1 MKIDQ
6 MDEDFYKELL
16 KDNVIKISGGQYII
30 TGKGDSWNDVKNEIE
45 DIYKSWISSCEL
57 LGQGEEELLSRIDK
71 SKIIKDVEAGKT
83 GYYFL
88 DKKGIIGQPFIIA
101 QSDEEQ
107 RVNLYLLLLFI
118 SSKLSDHTKDYLL
131 EFIKKEQIG

>member
-1 MKIDQ
+1 
-6 MDEDFYKELL
+6 MDENFYKELS
-16 KDNVIKISGGQYII
+16 KDNVIKMSGGQYII
-30 TGKGDSWNDVKNEIE
+30 TGKGDSWNEVKDEIE
-45 DIYKSWISSCEL
+45 NIYISWIRSCEL

-71 SKIIKDVEAGKT
+71 SKLIKDVEAGKT

-101 QSDEEQ
+101 QGDEEQ

-118 SSKLSDHTKDYLL
+118 SSKLSDNTKDYLL

>member
-6 MDEDFYKELL
+6 MDEDFYKELS
-16 KDNVIKISGGQYII
+16 KDHVIKMSGGQYII
-30 TGKGDSWNDVKNEIE
+30 TGKGDSWNEVKDEIE

-83 GYYFL
+83 GYFFL
-88 DKKGIIGQPFIIA
+88 DKKGIIGQPIIIA
-101 QSDEEQ
+101 QDDEEQ

-118 SSKLSDHTKDYLL
+118 SSKLSEHTKDYLL

>member
-1 MKIDQ
+1 MKKDQ
-6 MDEDFYKELL
+6 MAEDFYKELS
-16 KDNVIKISGGQYII
+16 KDNVIKMFGGQYII
-30 TGKGDSWNDVKNEIE
+30 TGKGDSWNEVKDEIE

-71 SKIIKDVEAGKT
+71 SKLIKDVEAGKI

-107 RVNLYLLLLFI
+107 RVNLFLLLLFI

>member
-6 MDEDFYKELL
+6 MDEDFYKELS
-16 KDNVIKISGGQYII
+16 KDNVIKMSGGQYII
-30 TGKGDSWNDVKNEIE
+30 IGKGDSWNEVKEEIE

-88 DKKGIIGQPFIIA
+88 DKKGIIGQPIIIA
-101 QSDEEQ
+101 QDDEEQ

-118 SSKLSDHTKDYLL
+118 SSKLSEHTKDYLL

>member
-1 MKIDQ
+1 MKKDQ
-6 MDEDFYKELL
+6 MADDFYKELS
-16 KDNVIKISGGQYII
+16 KDNVIKMSGGQYII
-30 TGKGDSWNDVKNEIE
+30 TGKGDSWNEVKDEIE

-71 SKIIKDVEAGKT
+71 SKLIKDVEAGKI

-88 DKKGIIGQPFIIA
+88 DKKGIIGQPFIV
-101 QSDEEQ
+101 SHDDEEQ

-118 SSKLSDHTKDYLL
+118 TSKLSDHTKDYLL

>member
-6 MDEDFYKELL
+6 MDEDFYKELS
-16 KDNVIKISGGQYII
+16 KDNVIKMSGGQYII
-30 TGKGDSWNDVKNEIE
+30 TGKGDSWNEVKNEIE

-71 SKIIKDVEAGKT
+71 AKLIKDVEAGKI

-88 DKKGIIGQPFIIA
+88 DKKGIIGQPFIIS
-101 QSDEEQ
+101 QDDEEQ

-118 SSKLSDHTKDYLL
+118 TSKLSDHTKDYLL

>member
-57 LGQGEEELLSRIDK
+57 LGQGENWI
-71 SKIIKDVEAGKT
+71 
-83 GYYFL
+83 
-88 DKKGIIGQPFIIA
+88 
-101 QSDEEQ
+101 
-107 RVNLYLLLLFI
+107 LF
-118 SSKLSDHTKDYLL
+118 
-131 EFIKKEQIG
+131 FR